1 MPRVDLLAGTD
12 LSAGADFP
20 SANEDGRVGRGRR
33 RRRRTRVALVV
44 GALGAV
50 VVLAGAVVVS
60 AMVTYGDSADAQREK
75 AALAVTGAEPSSSPS
90 SASPSSASPSP
101 VEPPLSL
108 TAVSPSLS
116 PSPSRSPARR
126 AATAAPEPAPVR
138 PTAAVVVWNNTQIR
152 GLAARSAERVRN
164 VGFTVRGVGNLYGDV
179 DRTTVFYRPGG
190 RAQAD
195 LLASRL
201 RGLQAVRPAPSWLP
215 GDAPVI
221 LVVKGDFAN

>member
-60 AMVTYGDSADAQREK
+60 AMVTYGDSVDAQREK
-75 AALAVTGAEPSSSPS
+75 TAAATGAEPSSSPS
-90 SASPSSASPSP
+90 SASPSP
-101 VEPPLSL
+101 VEPPLSV

-126 AATAAPEPAPVR
+126 AATASPEPAPVR

-179 DRTTVFYRPGG
+179 DRTTVFYRSGG